1 MVFKGILHA
10 VSISFFFLFFLLL
23 NHVARDSPEKGKWV
37 NPIGVPA

>member
-1 MVFKGILHA
+1 MQCQLA
-10 VSISFFFLFFLLL
+10 SFFFSVLLL